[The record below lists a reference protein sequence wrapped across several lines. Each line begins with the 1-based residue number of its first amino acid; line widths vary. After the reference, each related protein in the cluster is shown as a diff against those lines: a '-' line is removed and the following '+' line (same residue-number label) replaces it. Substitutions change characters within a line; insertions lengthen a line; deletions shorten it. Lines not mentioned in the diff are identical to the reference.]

1 MDNNL
6 NKYTVKG
13 FLNLILNSKSHLYK
27 KNSVDRKIL
36 PFIIGSKDDFNV
48 LDLSKTL
55 VLLKKALLLVEEFV
69 SNKGQIVLVCSFKGK
84 SYSEDLSFLKKHFL
98 VIENNWPEGS
108 LTNFS
113 NTRKKSI
120 LFKNRSSFSVNNA
133 DLNPTITKS
142 NRKTKNQITRF
153 FKKFQS
159 IGFVSKSPRLVICLS
174 PNENLPLFNELK
186 LLNIP
191 VISLTNNLSFTNKVD
206 YPVLCNNED
215 PLFIKFF
222 LFLLKGC
229 VLKGQARFT
238 SKFNIRKLSTYEQK
252 SFLKLILNKNAK

>member
-1 MDNNL
+1 MVPFGEKRL
-6 NKYTVKG
+6 PE
-13 FLNLILNSKSHLYK
+13 FLLAEL
-27 KNSVDRKIL
+27 
-36 PFIIGSKDDFNV
+36 
-48 LDLSKTL
+48 
-55 VLLKKALLLVEEFV
+55 
-69 SNKGQIVLVCSFKGK
+69 C
-84 SYSEDLSFLKKHFL
+84 FLKK
-98 VIENNWPEGS
+98 
-108 LTNFS
+108 
-113 NTRKKSI
+113 
-120 LFKNRSSFSVNNA
+120 
-133 DLNPTITKS
+133 
-142 NRKTKNQITRF
+142 
-153 FKKFQS
+153 
-159 IGFVSKSPRLVICLS
+159 
-174 PNENLPLFNELK
+174 LFNELK